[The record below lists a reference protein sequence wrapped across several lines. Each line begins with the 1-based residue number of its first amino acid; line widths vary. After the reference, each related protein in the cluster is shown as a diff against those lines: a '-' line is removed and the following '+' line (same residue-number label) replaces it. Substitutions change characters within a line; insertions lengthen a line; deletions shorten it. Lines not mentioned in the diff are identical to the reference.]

1 MKRRRRP
8 GGGRKSGGEFRNLTA
23 VMSLR
28 MPQDLRDQLE
38 RARQA
43 SRRTMSQELLWR
55 AKMSFDRDRDL
66 SRDRALRAFCFLFS
80 ELAQVICVNPRL
92 LPGWRFD
99 PWLFGAFKLAVAKL
113 LDRFQPAGKMK
124 LPEFWQFVREAPD
137 TDGLLPNKEE
147 RRRITE
153 SPEAMADY
161 AVQKVLSNFSDPR
174 QVGRMYKGGKGME
187 EKTSDPAD
195 RRMMG
200 HLIQELETSYYGMID
215 AQRDLARGR
224 KS

>member
-1 MKRRRRP
+1 MKQRRRP

-23 VMSLR
+23 VMSVR

-43 SRRTMSQELLWR
+43 SRRSMSQELLWR

-66 SRDRALRAFCFLFS
+66 SRDRAMRAFCFLFS
-80 ELAQVICVNPRL
+80 ELAQVICVDPKL
-92 LPGWRFD
+92 EPDWRFD
-99 PWLFGAFKLAVAKL
+99 PWLFQAFKLAVVKL

-137 TDGLLPNKEE
+137 TDGLFPNREE
-147 RRRITE
+147 RKGMTE

-174 QVGRMYKGGKGME
+174 QVGRMYKGGKGMD
-187 EKTSDPAD
+187 EKMADPSD
-195 RRMMG
+195 RRIMG
-200 HLIQELETSYYGMID
+200 HLIQELETTYYGMID
-215 AQRDLARGR
+215 AHRDLARGR
-224 KS
+224 K